1 MKLRSLLFVPGDRPD
16 RFAKA
21 ASSGADAII
30 LDLEDSVSLLN
41 KPAAREAVAEWLS
54 GDRLGVAT
62 FVRVNPQDSHMAH
75 DDLASILS
83 YLPDAIVLPK
93 AEGARSVNW
102 LRAQAAAVADTPEGD
117 CPPILPIATETPGAI
132 FELGTLREV
141 SHHLAGVSWGAEDLP
156 AAVGASTSRL
166 ADGSYTPPYELARS
180 LTLFAAHAAGV
191 PAVDTV
197 FPAFDDDAALNAYVA
212 RAARDG
218 FTGMLAI
225 HPRQVTAINAAFTPG
240 QAEIDHALAV
250 IAAFD
255 ANPGAGVLQLGR
267 KMIDAP
273 HLKQAQAL
281 LARATDI

>member
-21 ASSGADAII
+21 ALSGADAII
-30 LDLEDSVSLLN
+30 LDLEDSVSLLH

-54 GDRLGVAT
+54 GDRLDVAT

>member
-1 MKLRSLLFVPGDRPD
+1 
-16 RFAKA
+16 
-21 ASSGADAII
+21 
-30 LDLEDSVSLLN
+30 
-41 KPAAREAVAEWLS
+41 
-54 GDRLGVAT
+54 
-62 FVRVNPQDSHMAH
+62 MAH

>member
-1 MKLRSLLFVPGDRPD
+1 
-16 RFAKA
+16 
-21 ASSGADAII
+21 
-30 LDLEDSVSLLN
+30 
-41 KPAAREAVAEWLS
+41 
-54 GDRLGVAT
+54 
-62 FVRVNPQDSHMAH
+62 MAH

-93 AEGARSVNW
+93 AEGARSVYW

-141 SHHLAGVSWGAEDLP
+141 SHYLAGVSWGAEDLP

-180 LTLFAAHAAGV
+180 LTLFAAHAA
-191 PAVDTV
+191 AVAAIDTV

-225 HPRQVTAINAAFTPG
+225 HPRQVAEINAAFTPG
-240 QAEIDHALAV
+240 QAEINHALAIV
-250 IAAFD
+250 AAFD
-255 ANPGAGVLQLGR
+255 ANPGAGVLQLGG

>member
-21 ASSGADAII
+21 ALSGADAII
-30 LDLEDSVSLLN
+30 LDLEDSVSLLH